1 MYIWMLKVWE
11 TISQYSHGREQRAQ
25 KKKKNMKKETKRKME
40 ENEFWD
46 NRVIFGGGKRD
57 EKFNQTFYIQ
67 HFY

>member
-1 MYIWMLKVWE
+1 MNVEGMGDNI
-11 TISQYSHGREQRAQ
+11 TIQSRAWTTST